1 MSPSTSP
8 GSTYHE
14 NLCTNRRPRTL
25 DSAGPDR
32 RDFASPVDTADVRD
46 NPGCPRLQRYPSPAK
61 ERAARPLPGQTHATD
76 PVPRTQL
83 KNRVQ
88 SRLSRTQPPHRSRL
102 PASLPPTRPSMTSG
116 PLATSPF
123 RPARNLPVRTPST
136 PAPGGPPRPSAAT
149 PRPTP
154 APP

>member
-61 ERAARPLPGQTHATD
+61 ARAARPLPGQTHAAD
-76 PVPRTQL
+76 PVRSEEHTSELQSLMRTSYAVFYL
-83 KNRVQ
+83 KQKNIK
-88 SRLSRTQPPHRSRL
+88 
-102 PASLPPTRPSMTSG
+102 PTTS
-116 PLATSPF
+116 S
-123 RPARNLPVRTPST
+123 
-136 PAPGGPPRPSAAT
+136 
-149 PRPTP
+149 
-154 APP
+154 